1 MKTIYANNISKS
13 FVETANGVIFE
24 KLHEAGI
31 KFEENLPS
39 IEKAKQEAA
48 AAKEDYE
55 AALKKHKEMGVV
67 AYENADMGIYFIAD
81 PDGYWTEIIPAGKY

>member
-1 MKTIYANNISKS
+1 MTSVSRTEPQRATIEYTVNEKINAISPKITNSGASAIANNISKS

-39 IEKAKQEAA
+39 IEK
-48 AAKEDYE
+48 
-55 AALKKHKEMGVV
+55 LNKKFS
-67 AYENADMGIYFIAD
+67 N
-81 PDGYWTEIIPAGKY
+81 